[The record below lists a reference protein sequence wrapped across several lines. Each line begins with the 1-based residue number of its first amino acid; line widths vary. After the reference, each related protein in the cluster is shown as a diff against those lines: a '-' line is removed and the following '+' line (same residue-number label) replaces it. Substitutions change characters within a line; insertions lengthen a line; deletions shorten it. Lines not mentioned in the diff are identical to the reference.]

1 MVPEKV
7 GLKGVMRDGIDYEFT
22 LVFDIDIKHQAS
34 ASKDR
39 TGLFADKPSKKLSF
53 LDGKLLKNW
62 CEIDLTMDEMKNLIH
77 NCENIQSLTELFKK
91 HPSFQEKL
99 LVEFKQQRD
108 KIESASASQK
118 PALPNF
124 NF

>member
-39 TGLFADKPSKKLSF
+39 TGLFADKPAKKLSV

-62 CEIDLTMDEMKNLIH
+62 CEIDLTIDEMKNLIQ
-77 NCENIQSLTELFKK
+77 NCENIKSLTELFKK

-99 LVEFKQQRD
+99 LSEFKHQRD

-118 PALPNF
+118 PVLPNA
-124 NF
+124 NL